1 MSGSFAK
8 EPYVFREPTNG
19 SHPISS
25 NDIQISCLD
34 VSTDCYQSL
43 LQNIVSFLQGSFAK
57 EPYVFREPAHRSH
70 PISSRKTLQNFWS
83 VFIYAERD
91 LQK

>member
-19 SHPISS
+19 GHPISS

-34 VSTDCYQSL
+34 VSTDCYQFL
-43 LQNIVSFLQGSFAK
+43 LQNIVSFAK
-57 EPYVFREPAHRSH
+57 EPY
-70 PISSRKTLQNFWS
+70 KTDD
-83 VFIYAERD
+83 I
-91 LQK
+91 LQKRPVS

>member
-1 MSGSFAK
+1 MYKMPYFHLKFQQKSPTMSGSFAK

-34 VSTDCYQSL
+34 VLTDCYRSL
-43 LQNIVSFLQGSFAK
+43 LQLMG
-57 EPYVFREPAHRSH
+57 RR
-70 PISSRKTLQNFWS
+70 
-83 VFIYAERD
+83 
-91 LQK
+91 